1 MLCGQVTFLYNLS
14 WEQAESFNIFTDLLT
29 YQLFFINR
37 TLKNTSLVCYLFFT
51 GFIGIAK
58 DIVEIIN
65 HKNINDMDD
74 DQLYY
79 TKIFLDKNLRVS
91 HV

>member
-1 MLCGQVTFLYNLS
+1 MLF
-14 WEQAESFNIFTDLLT
+14 IFA
-29 YQLFFINR
+29 
-37 TLKNTSLVCYLFFT
+37 
-51 GFIGIAK
+51 GFIGVAK

-65 HKNINDMDD
+65 HKTINDMDD

-91 HV
+91 QVYQKYMYVIDLS

>member
-1 MLCGQVTFLYNLS
+1 ML
-14 WEQAESFNIFTDLLT
+14 
-29 YQLFFINR
+29 FI
-37 TLKNTSLVCYLFFT
+37 FT
-51 GFIGIAK
+51 GFIGVAK

-91 HV
+91 QVYFHGIYL